1 MEINI
6 DRIKSRFGGKIL
18 EEDIFKVYNDFKRIN
33 DVLKLR
39 LGIEES
45 IVKYFKSKLNIG
57 ICNEN
62 INKLRMEINGYE
74 NDLLLLKKEEFN
86 DLRIKGKLNSF
97 LWNLDDNKLNE
108 LNNMGC
114 IRSEECGDIKLERF
128 RRNRDNYSKNYNEI
142 NTDSDVSRIVM

>member
-62 INKLRMEINGYE
+62 ISKLRMEINGYE
-74 NDLLLLKKEEFN
+74 NELLLIRREGFD
-86 DLRIKGKLNSF
+86 DLRSKGKLESY
-97 LWNLDDNKLNE
+97 LWNFDDNKLNE

-114 IRSEECGDIKLERF
+114 VRSEEVGDIKLERF
-128 RRNRDNYSKNYNEI
+128 RRNRDNYSKNYNEL
-142 NTDSDVSRIVM
+142 NKDNDVSRVIM

>member
-6 DRIKSRFGGKIL
+6 NRIKSRFGGKIL

-33 DVLKLR
+33 DVLKLK

-62 INKLRMEINGYE
+62 ISKLRMEINGYE
-74 NDLLLLKKEEFN
+74 NELLLLKREEFD
-86 DLRIKGKLNSF
+86 DLRSKGKLESY
-97 LWNLDDNKLNE
+97 LWNFDDNKLNE

-114 IRSEECGDIKLERF
+114 VRSEEVGDIKLERF
-128 RRNRDNYSKNYNEI
+128 RRNRDNYSKNYNEL
-142 NTDSDVSRIVM
+142 NKDNNVSRVIM

>member
-6 DRIKSRFGGKIL
+6 NRIKSRFGGKIL

-62 INKLRMEINGYE
+62 ISKLRMEINGYE
-74 NDLLLLKKEEFN
+74 NELLLIRREGFD
-86 DLRIKGKLNSF
+86 DLRSKGKLESY
-97 LWNLDDNKLNE
+97 LWNFDDNKLNE

-114 IRSEECGDIKLERF
+114 VRSEEVGDIKLERF
-128 RRNRDNYSKNYNEI
+128 RRNRDNYSKNYNEL
-142 NTDSDVSRIVM
+142 NKDNDVSRVIM

>member
-6 DRIKSRFGGKIL
+6 NRIKSRFGGKIL

-62 INKLRMEINGYE
+62 ISKLRMEINGYE
-74 NDLLLLKKEEFN
+74 NELLLIRREGFD
-86 DLRIKGKLNSF
+86 DLRSKGKLESY
-97 LWNLDDNKLNE
+97 LWNFDDNKLNE
-108 LNNMGC
+108 LSNMGC
-114 IRSEECGDIKLERF
+114 VRSEEVGDIKLERF
-128 RRNRDNYSKNYNEI
+128 RRNRDNYSKNYNEL
-142 NTDSDVSRIVM
+142 NKDNNVSRVIM

>member
-1 MEINI
+1 MEVNIN
-6 DRIKSRFGGKIL
+6 RIKSRFGVKIL
-18 EEDIFKVYNDFKRIN
+18 EEDIFKVYHDFKRIN

-97 LWNLDDNKLNE
+97 LWNLDDK
-108 LNNMGC
+108 GC
-114 IRSEECGDIKLERF
+114 VRSEEVGDIKLERF
-128 RRNRDNYSKNYNEI
+128 RRNRDNYSKNYNELNKDNDI
-142 NTDSDVSRIVM
+142 SRVIM

>member
-6 DRIKSRFGGKIL
+6 DRIKSRFDGKIL
-18 EEDIFKVYNDFKRIN
+18 KEDIVKVYYDFKRID

-45 IVKYFKSKLNIG
+45 IVKYFKCRLNIG

-62 INKLRMEINGYE
+62 ISKLRMEINGYE
-74 NDLLLLKKEEFN
+74 NELLLLKREEFD
-86 DLRIKGKLNSF
+86 DLRSKGKLESY
-97 LWNLDDNKLNE
+97 LWNFDDNKLNE

-114 IRSEECGDIKLERF
+114 VRSEEVGDIKLERF
-128 RRNRDNYSKNYNEI
+128 RRNRDNYSKNYNELNKDNDI
-142 NTDSDVSRIVM
+142 SRVIM

>member
-6 DRIKSRFGGKIL
+6 NRIKSRFGGKIL

-62 INKLRMEINGYE
+62 ISKLRMEINGYE
-74 NDLLLLKKEEFN
+74 NELLLIRREGFD
-86 DLRIKGKLNSF
+86 DLRSKGKLESY
-97 LWNLDDNKLNE
+97 LWNFDDNKLNE

-114 IRSEECGDIKLERF
+114 VRSEEVGDIKLERF
-128 RRNRDNYSKNYNEI
+128 RRNRDNYSKNYNEL
-142 NTDSDVSRIVM
+142 NKDNDVRRVIM

>member
-1 MEINI
+1 MEVNI
-6 DRIKSRFGGKIL
+6 DRIKSRFDSKIL
-18 EEDIFKVYNDFKRIN
+18 KEDIVKVYYDFKRIN

-62 INKLRMEINGYE
+62 INNLRMEINGYE
-74 NDLLLLKKEEFN
+74 NDLLLLRKEEFN
-86 DLRIKGKLNSF
+86 DLRVKGKLNNF
-97 LWNLDDNKLNE
+97 LWNLDNNKLSE

-114 IRSEECGDIKLERF
+114 IRSEEYGDIKLERF
-128 RRNRDNYSKNYNEI
+128 RRNRDNYSKNYNEL
-142 NTDSDVSRIVM
+142 NKDNNVSRVIM